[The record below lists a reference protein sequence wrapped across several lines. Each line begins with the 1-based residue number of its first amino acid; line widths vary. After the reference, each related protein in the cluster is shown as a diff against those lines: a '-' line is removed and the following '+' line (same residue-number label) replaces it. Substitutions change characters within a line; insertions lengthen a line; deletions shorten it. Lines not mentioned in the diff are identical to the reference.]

1 MRLLSANCNIRY
13 APPVWQKAG
22 RKEAMDNR
30 EKFIASYFT
39 KREIQ
44 IIAESLEAYNRY
56 VGGSKQT
63 RFEAN
68 RLCQSFAAAESV
80 TV

>member
-1 MRLLSANCNIRY
+1 
-13 APPVWQKAG
+13 
-22 RKEAMDNR
+22 MDNR

-44 IIAESLEAYNRY
+44 IIAESLDAYNRY

-68 RLCQSFAAAESV
+68 RLCQSFTAAESV
-80 TV
+80 NT